1 MTPATDINTDRL
13 ERFVGDMTGLEIELP
28 AGAIGAQLQ
37 ALRKTRGLTQV
48 QVAER
53 LGTEQ
58 TQVSRLENSSNP
70 TIGRVLAYLHA
81 VEASASELVVS
92 FSDSSEIRLPLQTP
106 NDPD

>member
-1 MTPATDINTDRL
+1 MIPATDISTERL
-13 ERFVGDMTGLEIELP
+13 KRFVGDAAGLELELP
-28 AGAIGAQLQ
+28 AGAIGGQLQ
-37 ALRKTRGLTQV
+37 ALRKARGLTQT

-58 TQVSRLENSSNP
+58 TQVSRFEKSANP

-81 VEASASELVVS
+81 VEASDTQLTVS

-106 NDPD
+106 DNTD